1 MIVLPKNKA
10 IWFIL
15 QLNLLLLAIIFSI
28 FFAMV
33 IVLLVGKPLLSLVG
47 VAFDPRSYVV
57 FVPVD
62 VLAALAVI
70 MGRREYWF
78 VNRFEFTR
86 DAIKVGTLLGVERTY
101 PTDQYAFVP
110 ALHKG
115 IGFPQRKASLSFHV
129 QRLGSEK
136 IVRDFSWLGFGREN
150 FAEVSRFYGYDGNVD
165 FDLWQM
171 GRK

>member
-15 QLNLLLLAIIFSI
+15 QLSLLLLAIIFSI

-78 VNRFEFTR
+78 VNRFEDRKSTR
-86 DAIKVGTLLGVERTY
+86 LNSSHIQK
-101 PTDQYAFVP
+101 
-110 ALHKG
+110 
-115 IGFPQRKASLSFHV
+115 
-129 QRLGSEK
+129 
-136 IVRDFSWLGFGREN
+136 
-150 FAEVSRFYGYDGNVD
+150 SR
-165 FDLWQM
+165 M
-171 GRK
+171 PSSA